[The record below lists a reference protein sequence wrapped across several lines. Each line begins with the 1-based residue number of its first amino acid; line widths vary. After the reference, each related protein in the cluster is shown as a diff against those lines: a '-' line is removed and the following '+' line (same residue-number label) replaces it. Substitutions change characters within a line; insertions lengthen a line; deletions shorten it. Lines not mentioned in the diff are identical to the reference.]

1 MKTKFAI
8 GCLVQWYEV
17 DIIGEYVDS
26 LKEAINAYD
35 GEVAVDFVIVMDQE
49 LEKTSLNFEDWINLR
64 EKIKRIIDSMG
75 VYHLEVISS

>member
-26 LKEAINAYD
+26 LKEAIDAYD
-35 GEVAVDFVIVMDQE
+35 GEVLVDFMICLNQD
-49 LEKTSLNFEDWINLR
+49 LEKC
-64 EKIKRIIDSMG
+64 
-75 VYHLEVISS
+75 ISENAFQIVKKTIRS

>member
-35 GEVAVDFVIVMDQE
+35 GEVAVDFVIVMD
-49 LEKTSLNFEDWINLR
+49 EK
-64 EKIKRIIDSMG
+64 
-75 VYHLEVISS
+75 

>member
-26 LKEAINAYD
+26 LADAIC
-35 GEVAVDFVIVMDQE
+35 
-49 LEKTSLNFEDWINLR
+49 L
-64 EKIKRIIDSMG
+64 
-75 VYHLEVISS
+75 